1 MMLVAILICQKS
13 KKPLIPRIDFKT
25 NKVLLPLGIYTE
37 SINER
42 PTLNEKTNQIRTTLQ
57 VYKVDQ
63 TAMQITFPREIKSS
77 PIPPK
82 TRNQSNTQKTI
93 NDLGVGGR
101 LQRFLPAWRLSKAPT
116 WIIDIIKRGYHWAW
130 MSSPPPLEIPHLQS
144 QNTIISSLVEEMIRK
159 GAIYQVPPQPSIVS
173 RIFAAP
179 KSDGTHRLVIDL
191 TKLNNF
197 IASPS
202 FAITNQ
208 HSLKK
213 IVDLPCWMASLDIK
227 DAFLHVPV
235 RPNLQKYL
243 GLTCN
248 NKLYFFKTLPFGLT
262 TSPRIFTFLM
272 RHPLALLHAAGVHAI
287 VYLDD
292 LCIWRDSPSQV
303 QNSLA
308 KSSALLTELG
318 FFALLAKIPPSPLYD
333 THMAGSNMGHQDGH
347 MERSS
352 VLLRRNQTDSNST
365 ASEKEKFSTSLRSPH
380 RENSLCCP
388 VFPTSPL
395 ALPRAGQA
403 PINCP
408 KTSRLTSPKNSLQ
421 SISISSKMGRGRFL
435 SSTLTNSPALS
446 FPYDLDR
453 CFINRLGI
461 IHINRP
467 LLHGQMVPCTEK
479 SPHQPARNS
488 GRSVDNEAHSTG
500 DICLNNVGQQDYSF
514 SHQSNRLQESVNPDV
529 CNRLI
534 STDMVNET
542 TSDSFAHPRLR
553 QRSSRPV
560 VKRRSHRVGVGTV
573 SQELQVLEQSN
584 RRTRSRLVCQPNE
597 SQAPTLCCSLCTPK
611 SNGNKCLCSRLE
623 PAHEFISVPT
633 SKRNSPRHIQTPSLQ
648 RARSDYCSQTSNS
661 YLVPVSTEEMPDTDI
676 TSPSPTNSRRHS
688 LRTLTNAVRSLDRL
702 SFLKLVYHH
711 RYPENVVDALIS
723 GYRDSSNRQFETGWR
738 AFQSWL
744 SEDEPIIT
752 KAVFLSFLVFIR
764 DSGFSHNT
772 ALSYRNA
779 LKIPFDVAFNIN
791 TGEKEFDLL
800 SKSHFLHNPPRP
812 KIIPSW
818 SLDNAIESLQ
828 GKGDLS
834 SLSSEETFMAC
845 LFLIAVATGNRCS
858 ELAHIDRSSILFAPD
873 GSDLSMSPLLGFLL
887 SYTRIKGPIPTLQE
901 SVLRQFSQ
909 VPLYVLSLR

>member
-1 MMLVAILICQKS
+1 
-13 KKPLIPRIDFKT
+13 
-25 NKVLLPLGIYTE
+25 
-37 SINER
+37 
-42 PTLNEKTNQIRTTLQ
+42 
-57 VYKVDQ
+57 
-63 TAMQITFPREIKSS
+63 
-77 PIPPK
+77 
-82 TRNQSNTQKTI
+82 
-93 NDLGVGGR
+93 
-101 LQRFLPAWRLSKAPT
+101 
-116 WIIDIIKRGYHWAW
+116 
-130 MSSPPPLEIPHLQS
+130 
-144 QNTIISSLVEEMIRK
+144 
-159 GAIYQVPPQPSIVS
+159 
-173 RIFAAP
+173 
-179 KSDGTHRLVIDL
+179 
-191 TKLNNF
+191 
-197 IASPS
+197 
-202 FAITNQ
+202 
-208 HSLKK
+208 
-213 IVDLPCWMASLDIK
+213 
-227 DAFLHVPV
+227 
-235 RPNLQKYL
+235 
-243 GLTCN
+243 
-248 NKLYFFKTLPFGLT
+248 
-262 TSPRIFTFLM
+262 M

-380 RENSLCCP
+380 RENSLRCP

-873 GSDLSMSPLLGFLL
+873 GSDLSMSPLPGFLYKNQRPNSNPPRICVKAIQPSSSL
-887 SYTRIKGPIPTLQE
+887 CPVAAVKILLATPNPQHHPHLFLNPSSSAPLNASTFRFWLCKAINWLLPGSMPRAHDVRKNSYSIAWARGVPVEEIMKRGFWSSS
-901 SVLRQFSQ
+901 SVFLRRYLNPATKTSTNRDYI
-909 VPLYVLSLR
+909 VPG